1 MTIAQ
6 NEESSTEELNCY
18 TKILNIF
25 LKVGDDERLKDIWKS
40 RAMLKLMEKL
50 KTHKNKN
57 VVKNALI
64 ILLSLFEDVPA
75 DLFDSVGSDLENI
88 SEKERQEVI
97 LKLKEILR
105 F

>member
-6 NEESSTEELNCY
+6 DEDISKEELNCY
-18 TKILNIF
+18 TRILNIF
-25 LKVGDDERLKDIWKS
+25 LKVGDDPRLKNIWKS

-50 KTHKNKN
+50 KNHKDKN
-57 VVKNALI
+57 LVKNALI

-75 DLFDSVGSDLENI
+75 DLFDSVGSDLEHI

-97 LKLKEILR
+97 LKLKEI
-105 F
+105 FKH